1 MKQINGAPLQRIVL
15 KDRVAELIKD
25 AILTGKLEP
34 GDRIVEMKV
43 ASDLGVGTTAV
54 REALFELEAQGFV
67 TRFTNK
73 GTFVTELS
81 AEDVEQIHHIRRELE
96 GLAVELLQRRATEAD
111 LAKLEA
117 SVKGMRAAALEGN
130 FQNFYRND
138 LEFHRNIWFL
148 SGNRYVAKSLDN
160 TVVPLFA
167 FFIMKNPR
175 DSVAELVASVDKH
188 DDVVRA
194 LREGRNARRQMEE
207 ALDFFSQQENRLLFE
222 KQSAQLR

>member
-1 MKQINGAPLQRIVL
+1 MKRINGAPLQRIVL

-54 REALFELEAQGFV
+54 REALFELESQGFV
-67 TRFTNK
+67 SRVTNK
-73 GTFVTELS
+73 GTFVTELT
-81 AEDVEQIHHIRRELE
+81 ADDVEQIHRVRRELE
-96 GLAVELLQRRATEAD
+96 GLAVELLQEHVTEAN
-111 LAKLEA
+111 LAVLDK
-117 SVKGMRAAALEGN
+117 SVEEMRAAALERN
-130 FQNFYRND
+130 FQTFYRCD
-138 LEFHRNIWFL
+138 LEFHRTIWAL

-175 DSVAELVASVDKH
+175 DSVDDLLASVAKH
-188 DDVVRA
+188 ADVIRA
-194 LREGRNARRQMEE
+194 MRDGENARKRMED
-207 ALDFFSQQENRLLFE
+207 AIQFFAQQEQRLLFE
-222 KQSAQLR
+222 SQLKRV